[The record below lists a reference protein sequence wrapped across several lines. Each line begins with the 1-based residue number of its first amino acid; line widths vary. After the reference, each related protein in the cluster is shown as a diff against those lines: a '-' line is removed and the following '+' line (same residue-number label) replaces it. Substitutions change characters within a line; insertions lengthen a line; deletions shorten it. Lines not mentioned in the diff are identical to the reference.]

1 MFAKSTGLYDD
12 KKPKEK
18 KEKEKEK
25 ESTDSNE
32 MPELEKDSQNTERK

>member
-18 KEKEKEK
+18 KQKEK